1 MQGSNMADL
10 PHVST
15 VIGRGSAGMAAYQ
28 MTSLGP
34 PGAGDG
40 VGALGADYRQMLAGP
55 NDTLLAQY

>member
-1 MQGSNMADL
+1 MADL

-34 PGAGDG
+34 PVAGDG